1 MDAKTLFGDVW
12 ENEVVDVR
20 TILTNEK
27 YIPYYDA
34 QQRLQIFFGGSS
46 SGKSFFVLG
55 QRTIKDILE
64 GERNFLIVRKTQ
76 RALRKS
82 VWKELIKGIR
92 ARGMWDMFHIN
103 KTEME
108 ITHKVTRKQIVL
120 VGMDDP
126 EKIKSISPEDGVFTD
141 IICEEATEMSYD
153 GYKQLRKRLRGRSNV
168 KKRITLLFNPIDITH
183 WIYEEIFQAVWEEGM
198 QEYKTDELL
207 ISHSTYKDNA
217 YLEEDDIFELE
228 NEKDSYYRDVYTY
241 GKFGVLGNVVFKRGE
256 NWRVADISEMD
267 ELFEDGWEYGG
278 DWGYSPDPAAG
289 GKMFI
294 DDKRKKIYIR
304 DTFYLLEGTNQEL
317 FELIKERW
325 AKDVGG
331 HIGDLDIV
339 FDSAEK
345 KSFREMKE
353 KGLHGIRRAKKGQ
366 GSIAHGIMKL
376 KEYEI
381 IVHVECQ
388 EAINELTKYK
398 HKEDAFGRPIRGK
411 YVDRDNHFI
420 DLLRYVMET
429 HGKAKYTGWD
439 K

>member
-1 MDAKTLFGDVW
+1 MFGDVW

-20 TILTNEK
+20 TILTNKK

-34 QQRLQIFFGGSS
+34 DERLQIFFGGSS

-82 VWKELIKGIR
+82 VWKELVKGIR
-92 ARGMWDMFHIN
+92 ERGMIEMFHIN
-103 KTEME
+103 KSEME
-108 ITHKVTRKQIVL
+108 ITHKVTRRQIVC

-126 EKIKSISPEDGVFTD
+126 EKIKSISPEIGVFTD
-141 IICEEATEMSYD
+141 IIIEEATEMSYD
-153 GYKQLRKRLRGRSNV
+153 GYKQLRKRLRGRSSV

-183 WIYEEIFQAVWEEGM
+183 WIYEEIFIEINWEEGM
-198 QEYKTDELL
+198 QEYRKDDILVC
-207 ISHSTYKDNA
+207 HSTYKDNA
-217 YLEEDDIFELE
+217 YLEADDIYELE
-228 NEKDSYYRDVYTY
+228 NERDPYYRDVYTY
-241 GKFGVLGNVVFKRGE
+241 GKFGVLGNVVFKRGV

-267 ELFEDGWEYGG
+267 ELFEDLWEYGG
-278 DWGYSPDPAAG
+278 DWGYDPDPAAC
-289 GKMFI
+289 GKVHI
-294 DDKRKKIYIR
+294 DDKRRKIYVR
-304 DTFYLLEGTNQEL
+304 ETFYLPESTNREL
-317 FELIKERW
+317 FNEIKFRW
-325 AKDVGG
+325 NKDVGG

-345 KSFREMKE
+345 KSFKEMKE
-353 KGLHGIRRAKKGQ
+353 LGLRGIRRAKKGQ

-376 KEYEI
+376 KDYEI

-398 HKEDAFGRPIRGK
+398 HKEDAFGS
-411 YVDRDNHFI
+411 
-420 DLLRYVMET
+420 
-429 HGKAKYTGWD
+429 
-439 K
+439 

>member
-1 MDAKTLFGDVW
+1 MDAKTIFGDVW
-12 ENEVVDVR
+12 ENEVVDIR
-20 TILTNEK
+20 TILTNKK

-34 QQRLQIFFGGSS
+34 DQRLQIFFGGSS

-82 VWKELIKGIR
+82 VWKELTKGIT
-92 ARGMWDMFHIN
+92 ARGMRDMFEIN

-108 ITHKVTRKQIVL
+108 ITHKITRRQIVC

-126 EKIKSISPEDGVFTD
+126 EKIKSISPEVGVFTD
-141 IICEEATEMSYD
+141 IVVEEATEMSYD
-153 GYKQLRKRLRGRSNV
+153 GYKQLRKRLRGKSKV

-198 QEYKTDELL
+198 QEFKTDDLL

-217 YLEEDDIFELE
+217 YLEPDDIFELE
-228 NEKDSYYRDVYTY
+228 NERDPYYREVYTY
-241 GKFGVLGNVVFKRGE
+241 GKFGVLGNVVFKRGI
-256 NWRVADISEMD
+256 NWRVADIAEMD
-267 ELFEDGWEYGG
+267 ELFEDRWEYGG

-289 GKMFI
+289 GKVFI
-294 DDKRKKIYIR
+294 DEKRKKIYVR
-304 DTFYLLEGTNQEL
+304 DTFYLLEGTNQDL
-317 FELIKERW
+317 FELIKEKW
-325 AKDVGG
+325 EKDVGG

-353 KGLHGIRRAKKGQ
+353 KGLRGIRRAKKGQ

-381 IVHVECQ
+381 IVHIECQ

-398 HKEDAFGRPIRGK
+398 HKEDSFGRAIRGK
-411 YVDRDNHFI
+411 YVDKDNHFI
-420 DLLRYVMET
+420 DLLRYIMER
-429 HGKAKYTGWD
+429 HGTSKYIGL